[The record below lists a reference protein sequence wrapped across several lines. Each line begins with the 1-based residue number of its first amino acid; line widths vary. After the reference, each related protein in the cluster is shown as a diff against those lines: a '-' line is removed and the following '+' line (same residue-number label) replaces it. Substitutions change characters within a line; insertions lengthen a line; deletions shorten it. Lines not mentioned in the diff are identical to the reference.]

1 MIVAIDIGNTFVKL
15 ACFQQGKVL
24 GFQRYAHSE
33 FYKLFTELKSYPDIQ
48 LIGVSDVTGLSDNW
62 TELNEIA
69 SVVNINSKTP
79 LPFQVDYKTPS
90 TLGTDRICLVA
101 GVLKQL
107 EQNQAAL
114 VIGMGTCITYD
125 YVTEKHR
132 YVGGAISPGYQMRFD
147 VLHTLTKKLP
157 LVHPNTKNTIVGSD
171 TNSSIKSGVY
181 QGIRFELE
189 GRITDFLDSN
199 STGKIFLTGG
209 DAETFVGGLKNS
221 IFADNFLLLKGIN
234 EIVEYQALHSSYS
247 N

>member
-1 MIVAIDIGNTFVKL
+1 VIVAIDIGNTFVKL
-15 ACFQQGKVL
+15 ARFQQGKVL
-24 GFQRYAHSE
+24 GFQRYANSQLHE
-33 FYKLFTELKSYPDIQ
+33 LFIELKSHSSIQ
-48 LIGVSDVTGLSDNW
+48 LIGVSDVTGLSESW

-69 SVVNINSKTP
+69 PVVCINARTP
-79 LPFQVDYKTPS
+79 LPFQVNYKTPS
-90 TLGTDRICLVA
+90 TLGTDRVCLVA
-101 GVLKQL
+101 GALKQL
-107 EQNQAAL
+107 EQKQAAL

-125 YVTEKHR
+125 YITEEHS

-147 VLHTLTKKLP
+147 ALHTLTKKLP
-157 LVHPNTKNTIVGSD
+157 LVHPNTKNTIVGAD
-171 TNSSIKSGVY
+171 TNSSIESGVY

-189 GRITDFLDSN
+189 GRITDFLESN